1 MDSFSNIVSEFKTK
15 FESPLNQMK
24 KMKES
29 QKILISRDMKRHSG
43 SIASLKISESDIFD
57 AFTAYR
63 YFTLN
68 HLVPENYNPVYLTK
82 DIMTLQELIIQGGGK
97 PVSMLQ
103 AAAYLSQQIV
113 TAVSASFDSFTILLD
128 EKTSGTQDHIV
139 RAIMIRKNLIPAI
152 QKISEFIVLDSVIDL
167 RWSATLLKLGYATLF
182 RIKHVSHSFSNISY
196 EYGKLKKEY
205 PFDTGSEY
213 YWDILFHYVLKDVF
227 EKLKIL
233 GKDIIDGRVRKLES
247 GRQASRSLVRT
258 YRRPSSQTDVD
269 MPTESILYDI
279 FKRQGVLDSA
289 TLSKIEIALDRT
301 FRQIA
306 NKKYG
311 MQDLK
316 DESKLIEIGLDIYTK
331 MIWSFPILAYSV
343 INPIEYGKLLN
354 NPESYVR
361 ANKGAIIQ
369 ATRKK
374 LTNLLL
380 GKVSTRSLAR
390 LIAKFIQ
397 KAYGAKRY

>member
-1 MDSFSNIVSEFKTK
+1 ME
-15 FESPLNQMK
+15 

-29 QKILISRDMKRHSG
+29 QKILISRDIKRHSAA
-43 SIASLKISESDIFD
+43 IATLKLNEDEVFD

-68 HLVPENYNPVYLTK
+68 HLVPENYNPIHLTK
-82 DIMTLQELIIQGGGK
+82 DLENLRKLIVAGGGK
-97 PVSMLQ
+97 AVSTLQ

-113 TAVSASFDSFTILLD
+113 AAVSAAFDAFTILLD

-139 RAIMIRKNLIPAI
+139 RAIMIRKKLMPAL
-152 QKISEFIVLDSVIDL
+152 QKISEFIIKDSLIDI
-167 RWSATLLKLGYATLF
+167 RWGATLLKMGYATLF
-182 RIKHVSHSFSNISY
+182 RIKNTSYSFSNISY
-196 EYGKLKKEY
+196 EFDKFKKIY
-205 PFDTGSEY
+205 PLDKGSEY
-213 YWDILFHYVLKDVF
+213 YWDIIYHFVLKDVY

-233 GKDIIDGRVRKLES
+233 GKDIIDERVQKLES
-247 GRQASRSLVRT
+247 GRQASRGLVRS
-258 YRRPSSQTDVD
+258 YRRPSSSQGVD

-279 FKRQGVLDSA
+279 FKRQGTLDSA
-289 TLSKIEIALDRT
+289 TLSKIETALDRT

-311 MQDLK
+311 MQDLS

-343 INPIEYGKLLN
+343 INPVEYGKLLD

-374 LTNLLL
+374 LNNLLV
-380 GKVSTRSLAR
+380 GRVNTRSMAR